1 MSTKIIKAASETRY
15 GLTFGKIYIVIEESF
30 IAFKIMADDGIA
42 RWYRKDYFFGI
53 NAEIV

>member
-15 GLTFGKIYIVIEESF
+15 GLTFGKIYNVIEESF